1 MTRNASIK
9 RTLAVILIF
18 AVITPIVMLFIS
30 RFTLSLPSAESQCL
44 ETTMFIVDKWDKNV
58 QQGDLVAFK
67 FEKDDPY
74 FDKGLS
80 FIKLVAAK
88 AGDTVDVTPQKLLV
102 NNTEFN
108 IAGMTHVIN
117 FLELNPNEYIT
128 QSTLNENELYVVGET
143 IYSYDSRFWGA
154 IDQSNIIGKA
164 YAIF

>member
-1 MTRNASIK
+1 MTINLAIK
-9 RTLAVILIF
+9 RTLPVIFIYAV
-18 AVITPIVMLFIS
+18 VTPIVMLFIS
-30 RFTLSLPSAESQCL
+30 RFTLSLPSLDNQCL
-44 ETTMFIVDKWDKNV
+44 ETTMFIVDKWDKDV

-67 FEKDDPY
+67 FQKDDPH

-88 AGDTVDVTPQKLLV
+88 AGDTVTVTPQKLLV
-102 NNTEFN
+102 NNNEFQ

-128 QSTLNENELYVVGET
+128 QSTLNKNEVYVVGET

-154 IDQSNIIGKA
+154 IDKTNIIGKA